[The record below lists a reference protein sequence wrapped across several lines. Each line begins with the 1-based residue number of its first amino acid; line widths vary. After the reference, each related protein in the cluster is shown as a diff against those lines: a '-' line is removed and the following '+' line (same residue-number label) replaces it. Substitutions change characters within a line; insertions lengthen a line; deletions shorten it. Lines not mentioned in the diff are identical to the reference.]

1 MTFLKKALLLR
12 PRVGVSD
19 SRFGVRMWDFGC
31 WACSF
36 ESKVMGLNGFYK
48 GLYKTMVLGRIFGVK
63 CRTFGFGFRFRARA
77 IRA

>member
-1 MTFLKKALLLR
+1 
-12 PRVGVSD
+12 
-19 SRFGVRMWDFGC
+19 MWDFGC

-36 ESKVMGLNGFYK
+36 ESKVMGLNGFYN